1 MGPLYPR
8 MLRDHLG
15 YAREVDALLEANGSG
30 DRPQLPAAAERLARD
45 VTVMGT
51 YDEAP
56 DAIRRWLEEG
66 ADRVDLVLP
75 LGLGE
80 GAADRHAEGRCAELT
95 AVAGTW
101 VH

>member
-8 MLRDHLG
+8 MLRDHFG

-30 DRPQLPAAAERLARD
+30 DRPRLPTAAERLAQD

-56 DAIRRWLEEG
+56 DAIRQWLGG

-75 LGLGE
+75 LGLRE
-80 GAADRHAEGRCAELT
+80 EQLTDMLEAAAPS
-95 AVAGTW
+95 
-101 VH
+101 